1 MDELTEVRELYGRPD
16 DDPFAKTRVQARMR
30 AATRRRLPWQAG
42 VAGLA
47 TAAAV
52 AVAAAVFV
60 PGLTTSGPALSP
72 SPGIS
77 TTTLSGH
84 SILLAAATRAEA
96 APEGAYWHVK
106 RLNTIRWAKPY
117 GKKGDTYQLESSSIT
132 EDWISE
138 EGRAWTGYKNLAT
151 RPLDVE
157 AWRRDGSP
165 TEWKAERGDSS
176 ISPSEGKMEYGAFS
190 TSPSEGHLGSFQ
202 DKKKFRF
209 SGEQLTLEEIKA
221 LPTDPET
228 LKNRTLEA
236 IHAAGVER
244 SADDWLAMALA
255 SLLYELPAS
264 PEVRSA
270 AYRAL
275 AALPFVKVEGHT
287 KDPQGRPGVAI
298 AFPSLY
304 DQSTPN
310 RLIIDPDTSMVLAFL
325 NAGVPGRNNST
336 EVVLESG
343 WTDSEPVAPSAE

>member
-30 AATRRRLPWQAG
+30 AAPRRRLPWQAG

-52 AVAAAVFV
+52 AAAVFV
-60 PGLTTSGPALSP
+60 PGLTTSAPALSP
-72 SPGIS
+72 SAGIS

-106 RLNTIRWAKPY
+106 RLYTMRWAKPY
-117 GKKGDTYQLESSSIT
+117 GKEGDTYQLESSDLV
-132 EDWISE
+132 EDWVSK
-138 EGRAWTGYKNLAT
+138 EGRAWSGFRKLAT

-165 TEWKAERGDSS
+165 AEWKVEDG
-176 ISPSEGKMEYGAFS
+176 GFS
-190 TSPSEGHLGSFQ
+190 TSPGEGKLAPHKGRQ
-202 DKKKFRF
+202 KFPLLE
-209 SGEQLTLEEIKA
+209 GEQLTLEEIKA
-221 LPTDPET
+221 LPADPEA
-228 LKNRTLEA
+228 LKNRMLEA
-236 IHAAGVER
+236 FRASGIAEEYVV
-244 SADDWLAMALA
+244 DDNLPKVLA
-255 SLLYELPAS
+255 SLLYKLPTS
-264 PEVRSA
+264 PEVRGA

-275 AALPFVKVEGHT
+275 AALPSVRVEGDT
-287 KDPQGRPGVAI
+287 TDPRGRPGI
-298 AFPSLY
+298 AVTFPIQH
-304 DQSTPN
+304 DQPTQGK
-310 RLIIDPDTSMVLAFL
+310 LIIDRDTSMVLAFL
-325 NAGVPGRNNST
+325 VTGMPGKGDHT

>member
-1 MDELTEVRELYGRPD
+1 MDELTKVRELYGPPD
-16 DDPFAKTRVQARMR
+16 HDPFMKPRVR
-30 AATRRRLPWQAG
+30 ALMSAAPRRRLPWRTG

-47 TAAAV
+47 VAAAV
-52 AVAAAVFV
+52 AAVIFA
-60 PGLTTSGPALSP
+60 PGLATSPPTLPLSP
-72 SPGIS
+72 ELG
-77 TTTLSGH
+77 TTTLSGP
-84 SILLAAATRAEA
+84 SILLAAAARAEA

-132 EDWISE
+132 ENWISE
-138 EGRAWTGYKNLAT
+138 EGRAWTGYKKLAT
-151 RPLDVE
+151 RPLNVE

-176 ISPSEGKMEYGAFS
+176 ISPSEGKMDYGAFS
-190 TSPSEGHLGSFQ
+190 TSPGEGHLGSFK
-202 DKKKFRF
+202 DKMKFRF
-209 SGEQLTLEEIKA
+209 GGEQLTLEEINA
-221 LPTDPET
+221 LPADPEA

-236 IHAAGVER
+236 IHVGVER
-244 SADDWLAMALA
+244 SADDHLPMALA

-264 PEVRSA
+264 PEVRGA

-275 AALPFVKVEGHT
+275 AALPFVKAEGHT

-304 DQSTPN
+304 GQSTPN
-310 RLIIDPDTSMVLAFL
+310 RLIIDPNTSMVLAFL
-325 NAGVPGRNNST
+325 NAGVPSRSTST
-336 EVVLESG
+336 EVMLEAG

>member
-1 MDELTEVRELYGRPD
+1 MDELTKVRELYGRPD

-52 AVAAAVFV
+52 AAAVFV
-60 PGLTTSGPALSP
+60 PGLTTSAPELSP
-72 SPGIS
+72 SPGNS
-77 TTTLSGH
+77 TIALSGH
-84 SILLAAATRAEA
+84 SILLAAAARAEA

-151 RPLDVE
+151 RPLDEE

-176 ISPSEGKMEYGAFS
+176 ISPSEGRMDHGAFS
-190 TSPSEGHLGSFQ
+190 TSPGEGHLGSFQ

-221 LPTDPET
+221 LPTDPEA

-236 IHAAGVER
+236 LHVGVER
-244 SADDWLAMALA
+244 SADDHLPMALA
-255 SLLYELPAS
+255 SLLYELPTA
-264 PEVRSA
+264 PEVRGA

-325 NAGVPGRNNST
+325 NAGVPDKNNST

-343 WTDSEPVAPSAE
+343 WTDSEPAAPSAE

>member
-30 AATRRRLPWQAG
+30 AATRRRLPWQVG

-47 TAAAV
+47 TAA

-60 PGLTTSGPALSP
+60 PGLTTSAPALSP
-72 SPGIS
+72 SAGIS

-106 RLNTIRWAKPY
+106 RLYTMRWAKPY
-117 GKKGDTYQLESSSIT
+117 GKEGDTYQLESSDLV
-132 EDWISE
+132 EDWVSK
-138 EGRAWTGYKNLAT
+138 EGRAWSGFRKLAT

-165 TEWKAERGDSS
+165 AEWKVEDG
-176 ISPSEGKMEYGAFS
+176 GFS
-190 TSPSEGHLGSFQ
+190 TSPGEGKLAPHKGRQ
-202 DKKKFRF
+202 KFPLLE
-209 SGEQLTLEEIKA
+209 GEQLTLEEIKA
-221 LPTDPET
+221 LPADPEA
-228 LKNRTLEA
+228 LKNRMLEA
-236 IHAAGVER
+236 FRASGIAEEYVV
-244 SADDWLAMALA
+244 DDNLPKVLA
-255 SLLYELPAS
+255 SLLYELPTS
-264 PEVRSA
+264 PEVRGA

-275 AALPFVKVEGHT
+275 AALPSVRVEGDT
-287 KDPQGRPGVAI
+287 TDPRGRPGI
-298 AFPSLY
+298 AVTFPIQH
-304 DQSTPN
+304 DQPTQGK
-310 RLIIDPDTSMVLAFL
+310 LIIDRDTSMVLAFL
-325 NAGVPGRNNST
+325 VTGMPGKGDRT

>member
-1 MDELTEVRELYGRPD
+1 MDELTKVRELYGRPD

-52 AVAAAVFV
+52 AAAVFV
-60 PGLTTSGPALSP
+60 PGLTTSAPALSP

-106 RLNTIRWAKPY
+106 RLYTMRWAKPY
-117 GKKGDTYQLESSSIT
+117 GKEGDTYRLETSNIVEEWVSM
-132 EDWISE
+132 
-138 EGRAWTGYKNLAT
+138 EGRAWSGFRKLAA

-165 TEWKAERGDSS
+165 AEWETKMAAEG
-176 ISPSEGKMEYGAFS
+176 GGFS
-190 TSPSEGHLGSFQ
+190 TSPGEGKLIPRKGEQKFHLLG
-202 DKKKFRF
+202 
-209 SGEQLTLEEIKA
+209 GEQLTLEEIKA
-221 LPTDPET
+221 LPADPEA
-228 LKNRTLEA
+228 LKNRMLEA
-236 IHAAGVER
+236 IRASGVVEE
-244 SADDWLAMALA
+244 SVDDNLPRALA
-255 SLLYELPAS
+255 SLLYELPTS
-264 PEVRSA
+264 PEVRGA

-275 AALPFVKVEGHT
+275 AALPSVRVEGDT
-287 KDPQGRPGVAI
+287 TDPRGRPGVAVT
-298 AFPSLY
+298 FPIQH
-304 DQSTPN
+304 DQPTQGK
-310 RLIIDPDTSMVLAFL
+310 LIVDRDTSMVLAFL
-325 NAGVPGRNNST
+325 VTGMPGKGDRT
-336 EVVLESG
+336 EVVLEAG

>member
-16 DDPFAKTRVQARMR
+16 HDPFAKTRVQARMR
-30 AATRRRLPWQAG
+30 AATGRRLPWQAG

-52 AVAAAVFV
+52 AAAVFV
-60 PGLTTSGPALSP
+60 PGMTTSAPALSP

-106 RLNTIRWAKPY
+106 RLYTMRWAKPY
-117 GKKGDTYQLESSSIT
+117 GKEGDTYQLESSTIA
-132 EDWISE
+132 EEWISE
-138 EGRAWTGYKNLAT
+138 EGRAWSGSRKLAT

-165 TEWKAERGDSS
+165 AEWKVEEGGFFT
-176 ISPSEGKMEYGAFS
+176 SPGEGKLVPRKGEQKFQ
-190 TSPSEGHLGSFQ
+190 LG
-202 DKKKFRF
+202 
-209 SGEQLTLEEIKA
+209 GEQLTLEEIRA
-221 LPTDPET
+221 LPADSEA

-236 IHAAGVER
+236 IR
-244 SADDWLAMALA
+244 ADGIAENYVDENLPRALA
-255 SLLYELPAS
+255 SLLYELPTS
-264 PEVRSA
+264 PEVRGA

-275 AALPFVKVEGHT
+275 AALPSVRVEGDT
-287 KDPQGRPGVAI
+287 TDPRGRPGVAVT
-298 AFPSLY
+298 FPIQH
-304 DQSTPN
+304 DQPTQGK
-310 RLIIDPDTSMVLAFL
+310 LIIDRDTSMVLASL
-325 NAGVPGRNNST
+325 VTGMPGKGDRT

-343 WTDSEPVAPSAE
+343 WTDSEPVAPSVE

>member
-52 AVAAAVFV
+52 AAAVFV
-60 PGLTTSGPALSP
+60 PGLTTSDPALSP

-77 TTTLSGH
+77 TTILSGN

-106 RLNTIRWAKPY
+106 RLYTMRWAKPY
-117 GKKGDTYQLESSSIT
+117 GKEGDTYQLESSNIV
-132 EDWISE
+132 EDWISK
-138 EGRAWTGYKNLAT
+138 EGRAWSGVRTLAT

-157 AWRRDGSP
+157 AWRRNGSP
-165 TEWKAERGDSS
+165 AEWKVEDG
-176 ISPSEGKMEYGAFS
+176 GFS
-190 TSPSEGHLGSFQ
+190 TSPGKGRLVPYKGRQ
-202 DKKKFRF
+202 KFPLLE
-209 SGEQLTLEEIKA
+209 GEQLTLEEVKA
-221 LPTDPET
+221 LPADPEA
-228 LKNRTLEA
+228 LKNRMLDA
-236 IHAAGVER
+236 IRASDVVED
-244 SADDWLAMALA
+244 AVDDNLPRVLA
-255 SLLYELPAS
+255 SLLYELPTS
-264 PEVRSA
+264 PETRGA

-275 AALPFVKVEGHT
+275 AELPSVRVEGDT
-287 KDPQGRPGVAI
+287 TDPRGRPGVAVT
-298 AFPSLY
+298 FPI
-304 DQSTPN
+304 QQGRPTQG
-310 RLIIDPDTSMVLAFL
+310 RLIIDRDTSMVLAFL
-325 NAGVPGRNNST
+325 VTGMPDKGDRT